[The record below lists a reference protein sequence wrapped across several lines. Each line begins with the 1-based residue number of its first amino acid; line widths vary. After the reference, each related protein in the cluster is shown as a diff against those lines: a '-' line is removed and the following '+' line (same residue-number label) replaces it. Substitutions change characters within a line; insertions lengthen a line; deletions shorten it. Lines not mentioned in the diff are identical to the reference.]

1 MSRIIGTAR
10 TSFKGQDGTLVEG
23 TTIYVADPIDPS
35 RGEGESAERY
45 FLSKAKLTGLG
56 FPVAV
61 GQEVELLFNK
71 FGKIASMKL
80 LDDALDID

>member
-10 TSFKGQDGTLVEG
+10 TSFKWHVCALVEG
-23 TTIYVADPIDPS
+23 TTIDVADPIDPS

-45 FLSKAKLTGLG
+45 FLSKAKQTGLG

-80 LDDALDID
+80 LDAALYFD

>member
-1 MSRIIGTAR
+1 MSRIIGTTR

-23 TTIYVADPIDPS
+23 TTIYVADPIDPN

-45 FLSKAKLTGLG
+45 FLSKAKLTELG